1 MARFDV
7 VVSSYLNF
15 FENLGVRAVATSDS
29 NLPEILI
36 IDPKYTLTA
45 IIFLMEDELLDE
57 FKRNEYVL
65 LKKRALRDELQN
77 IIGEDF
83 KIATKVVRSKNQ
95 ITEGIINIQPGFI
108 EKIEISNLEQS
119 ISDAIF
125 DKYNP
130 NYSFARKRRI
140 QVDDPFRE
148 NREIQRITLEGE
160 QREYVDEVAHEV
172 FWITGPAGS
181 GKSLILVARAKKMA
195 KENPDWNIFFVTYN
209 RSLMRY
215 FKDEF
220 SEFDN
225 VTVQTFGEFTDERD
239 DKFRFYF
246 RRGKEKKDVSIGQSN
261 VEYLRAK
268 EKGIERDVDALFIDE
283 VQDFH
288 SAWLKYCIETQVI
301 GHGGATLAGDTS
313 QAIYRENDIE
323 AVLSSYQL
331 KKVALT
337 TAYRNTKE
345 ILRAVEVLTGQPQ
358 NPSNAPD
365 GVLPDL
371 IYVDA
376 QSTKS
381 ALNDAIIRDVVD
393 FMKRKGVRERDIA
406 ILVTRNY
413 YRYRL
418 RQELQE
424 RLNEKFHYEVGIR
437 SVEKGAADLLDLQ
450 EDTIKLTTVHNAK
463 GLEFS
468 AVFLV
473 GIDDLDDEDDD
484 EPMVRKGE
492 RIALVGPT
500 RAKDRL
506 FIYFSK
512 DNIFTNR
519 LRQSSEVI
527 NFRTYPHDYDKANN

>member
-77 IIGEDF
+77 IIEEDF

-246 RRGKEKKDVSIGQSN
+246 RRGKEKRDVSIGQSN

-331 KKVALT
+331 KKVVLK

-358 NPSNAPD
+358 NPNNAPD

-376 QSTKS
+376 QSSKN

-437 SVEKGAADLLDLQ
+437 SVEKGAADLLDIQ